1 MPGLSTA
8 DGFMSVKEGVDD
20 MIKYLANEPS
30 VGLYFVQQHAQTSMP
45 YLLDVKEK
53 VVEKI
58 HDVSLHIEDIEDS
71 IDVVRSMTE
80 FGYPLAEEMIKD
92 INTSLLIVSKCQPKR
107 GLILNAT
114 SSDQTNSS
122 GSNAASIAFRSN
134 LRNDGSGGYFSAVLN
149 SAKQKAA
156 GFRLPPI
163 NYPMKDDQLVLS
175 PLRSPASDA
184 SAPHG
189 AEAEELPVSGS
200 FEIGETRTEPLVGRI
215 SNPLRDYGEFNNDR
229 EANFEAWLQES
240 EQQYKFLK
248 SGD

>member
-1 MPGLSTA
+1 MTVEFFSKLTGAKTPRQIEPKT
-8 DGFMSVKEGVDD
+8 SVILLIYCMV
-20 MIKYLANEPS
+20 I
-30 VGLYFVQQHAQTSMP
+30 VFTVLYWLYDFC
-45 YLLDVKEK
+45 KEK

-92 INTSLLIVSKCQPKR
+92 INTSLLIESHC
-107 GLILNAT
+107 
-114 SSDQTNSS
+114 S
-122 GSNAASIAFRSN
+122 GSNAAAIAFRSN

-163 NYPMKDDQLVLS
+163 NYPSKDDQLVLF

-184 SAPHG
+184 SAPHD

-200 FEIGETRTEPLVGRI
+200 FEIGETPTEPLVGRI
-215 SNPLRDYGEFNNDR
+215 SNPLREYGEFNNDR